1 MYTSFYNFSSR
12 PFQLSPNHRFFF
24 GSKGHRRA
32 MAYLTYGLHQREG
45 LIVVTGDV
53 GTGKT
58 TLVDYLAE
66 QLSAGPFVAGR
77 VSAGQIE
84 PNNVLPLVAKAFQL
98 PTTDRDQAEL
108 QKDIEAFLVTRNK
121 ARKRPLLVID
131 EAQNWPLPALEELRM
146 LANLQHGGKALV
158 QIVLVGQPQ
167 FRDALTG
174 DDYEQLRQ
182 RVVASHHLENL
193 DDTEVG
199 PYIEHRLKQVGWQ
212 GDPTFDADA
221 CALIYEHCH
230 GVPRRINL
238 VCSRLLVLGALEERH
253 VIDAES
259 VAEVL
264 DELDQEGAPYEPAGP
279 VEQTKPETAKPSNG
293 YAEPTGSPNGGLAEP
308 RPAANGANGL
318 AQHAGPMNGA
328 ALNGNALNGK
338 PVDPEHVGIDGEQW
352 GDVEYWRREATR
364 LLQKLEQTN
373 DDLANERRQVESLRL
388 EAEQLRERVHRIEL
402 EQTRAQ
408 AEAARRSSAAMAR
421 SAPSRASI
429 FRRFGGN

>member
-1 MYTSFYNFSSR
+1 MYTDFYHFSSR

-84 PNNVLPLVAKAFQL
+84 PANVLPLVAKAFQL
-98 PTTDRDQAEL
+98 PTADREQAEL
-108 QKDIEAFLVTRNK
+108 QKDIEAFLISRNK
-121 ARKRPLLVID
+121 ARQRPLMVID

-199 PYIEHRLKQVGWQ
+199 PYIEHRLKQVGWR
-212 GDPTFDADA
+212 GDPAFDADA
-221 CALIYEHCH
+221 CAIIYDHSN

-238 VCSRLLVLGALEERH
+238 VCSRLLVLGALEQRH
-253 VIDAES
+253 VIDADAVE
-259 VAEVL
+259 EVI

-279 VEQTKPETAKPSNG
+279 PEQTSGETAGQATGTSEING
-293 YAEPTGSPNGGLAEP
+293 RAAGAESRTGRELNGK
-308 RPAANGANGL
+308 
-318 AQHAGPMNGA
+318 
-328 ALNGNALNGK
+328 ALNGA
-338 PVDPEHVGIDGEQW
+338 PVDPEAVPEADDGDDDRW
-352 GDVEYWRREATR
+352 SDVEHWRREAVR
-364 LLQKLEQTN
+364 LLHKLEQAY
-373 DDLANERRQVESLRL
+373 DDLAGERRRVETIRL
-388 EAEQLRERVHRIEL
+388 EADQLRDRLHKVEL
-402 EQTRAQ
+402 EQTRSQ
-408 AEAARRSSAAMAR
+408 AEAARRSAAAMAR
-421 SAPSRASI
+421 TAPSRASI

>member
-1 MYTSFYNFSSR
+1 MYTDFYNFSSR

-66 QLSAGPFVAGR
+66 QLSVGPFVAGR

-84 PNNVLPLVAKAFQL
+84 PTNVLPLVAKAFQL
-98 PTTDRDQAEL
+98 PTADREQAEL
-108 QKDIEAFLVTRNK
+108 QKDIEAFLIARNK
-121 ARKRPLLVID
+121 SRQRPLLIID

-146 LANLQHGGKALV
+146 LANLQHGGKALL

-174 DDYEQLRQ
+174 EDYEQLRQ
-182 RVVASHHLENL
+182 RVVASHHLEML

-212 GDPTFDADA
+212 GDPGFDADA
-221 CALIYEHCH
+221 CALIFEHSQ

-238 VCSRLLVLGALEERH
+238 ICSRLLVLGALEESH
-253 VIDAES
+253 VIDAEA
-259 VAEVL
+259 VEEVL
-264 DELDQEGAPYEPAGP
+264 EELDQEGAPYEPAGP
-279 VEQTKPETAKPSNG
+279 ADEVSEETTEDRADDALMNASMP
-293 YAEPTGSPNGGLAEP
+293 PNGASRHGTDV
-308 RPAANGANGL
+308 
-318 AQHAGPMNGA
+318 MNGKTP
-328 ALNGNALNGK
+328 NGT
-338 PVDPEHVGIDGEQW
+338 PVDPEAFDVDQGQW
-352 GDVEYWRREATR
+352 TDVEHWRREAVR
-364 LLQKLEQTN
+364 LLHKLEQAN
-373 DDLANERRQVESLRL
+373 DELAGERRRVETIRL
-388 EAEQLRERVHRIEL
+388 EADQLRDRLHKVEM
-402 EQTRAQ
+402 EQTRFQ
-408 AEAARRSSAAMAR
+408 AEAARRSAAAMAR
-421 SAPSRASI
+421 TAPARASI

>member
-1 MYTSFYNFSSR
+1 MYTTFYNFTSR

-84 PNNVLPLVAKAFQL
+84 PANVLPLIGKAFQL
-98 PTTDRDQAEL
+98 PVADREQAEL
-108 QKDIEAFLVTRNK
+108 QKDIEAFLITRQK
-121 ARKRPLLVID
+121 SRQRPLLVID

-146 LANLQHGGKALV
+146 LANLQHGGKALL

-174 DDYEQLRQ
+174 EDYEQLRQ

-193 DDTEVG
+193 DDTEIG
-199 PYIEHRLKQVGWQ
+199 PYIEHRLKQAGWR
-212 GDPTFDADA
+212 GDPTFDSDA
-221 CALIYEHCH
+221 CALIYEHSH

-253 VIDAES
+253 VIDAEA
-259 VAEVL
+259 VEEVL
-264 DELDQEGAPYEPAGP
+264 DELEQEGAPYEPASPDSEAADEG
-279 VEQTKPETAKPSNG
+279 Q
-293 YAEPTGSPNGGLAEP
+293 PNGH
-308 RPAANGANGL
+308 ANGVSVNGALANGR
-318 AQHAGPMNGA
+318 AAIGA
-328 ALNGNALNGK
+328 RA
-338 PVDPEHVGIDGEQW
+338 DGEPSDDEHW
-352 GDVEYWRREATR
+352 SDVEHWRREAVR
-364 LLQKLEQTN
+364 LLHKLEQTY
-373 DDLANERRQVESLRL
+373 DDLASERRRVETIRL
-388 EAEQLRERVHRIEL
+388 EADQLREKLHRVEL

-408 AEAARRSSAAMAR
+408 AEAARRSAATMAR
-421 SAPSRASI
+421 TAPARASI

>member
-84 PNNVLPLVAKAFQL
+84 PSNVLPLVAKAFQL
-98 PTTDRDQAEL
+98 PTADRDQAEL
-108 QKDIEAFLVTRNK
+108 QKDIETFLITRH
-121 ARKRPLLVID
+121 RSRQRPLLVID

-146 LANLQHGGKALV
+146 LANLQHGSKALV

-182 RVVASHHLENL
+182 RVVASHHLEML

-221 CALIYEHCH
+221 CALIFEHSQ

-238 VCSRLLVLGALEERH
+238 VCSRLLVLGALEQRH

-259 VAEVL
+259 VEEVL
-264 DELDQEGAPYEPAGP
+264 EELDLEGAPYEPAGP
-279 VEQTKPETAKPSNG
+279 AEQQTNGESAEKRQDDPPS
-293 YAEPTGSPNGGLAEP
+293 YPDTEAPAEV
-308 RPAANGANGL
+308 
-318 AQHAGPMNGA
+318 NGA
-328 ALNGNALNGK
+328 ARSANGINGRPLNGT
-338 PVDPEHVGIDGEQW
+338 PVDPEAVDIDE
-352 GDVEYWRREATR
+352 DHWR
-364 LLQKLEQTN
+364 
-373 DDLANERRQVESLRL
+373 
-388 EAEQLRERVHRIEL
+388 
-402 EQTRAQ
+402 
-408 AEAARRSSAAMAR
+408 
-421 SAPSRASI
+421 
-429 FRRFGGN
+429 

>member
-1 MYTSFYNFSSR
+1 MYTSFYHFSSR

-66 QLSAGPFVAGR
+66 QLSVGPFVAGR
-77 VSAGQIE
+77 VSAGKIE
-84 PNNVLPLVAKAFQL
+84 PSNVLPLVARAFQL
-98 PTTDRDQAEL
+98 PASDRDQAEL
-108 QKDIEAFLVTRNK
+108 QKDIETFLIARNK
-121 ARKRPLLVID
+121 ARQRPLLVID
-131 EAQNWPLPALEELRM
+131 EAQNWPLSALEELRM

-174 DDYEQLRQ
+174 EDYEQLRQ

-221 CALIYEHCH
+221 CALIFEHTN

-238 VCSRLLVLGALEERH
+238 VCSRLLVLGALEQRH
-253 VIDAES
+253 MIDAEA
-259 VAEVL
+259 VEEVL
-264 DELDQEGAPYEPAGP
+264 EELDQEGAPYEPAGP
-279 VEQTKPETAKPSNG
+279 
-293 YAEPTGSPNGGLAEP
+293 AEPGGDARAQERAASQETGGPPPND
-308 RPAANGANGL
+308 PARHGKG
-318 AQHAGPMNGA
+318 MNGK
-328 ALNGNALNGK
+328 ALNGT
-338 PVDPEHVGIDGEQW
+338 PVDPEAFDIDEDHW
-352 GDVEYWRREATR
+352 GDVEHWRREAVR
-364 LLQKLEQTN
+364 LLHKLEQTN
-373 DDLANERRQVESLRL
+373 DDLAGERRRVESIRL
-388 EAEQLRERVHRIEL
+388 EADQLRDKLHKVEL

-408 AEAARRSSAAMAR
+408 AEAARRSAAAMAR
-421 SAPSRASI
+421 TAPARASI

>member
-1 MYTSFYNFSSR
+1 MYTSFYSFTSR

-66 QLSAGPFVAGR
+66 QLIVGPFVAGR

-84 PNNVLPLVAKAFQL
+84 PNKVLPLVAKAFQL
-98 PTTDRDQAEL
+98 PTGDREQAEL
-108 QKDIEAFLVTRNK
+108 QKDIETFLITRLK
-121 ARKRPLLVID
+121 ARQRPLLVID

-146 LANLQHGGKALV
+146 LANLQHGGKALL

-174 DDYEQLRQ
+174 EDYEQLRQ
-182 RVVASHHLENL
+182 RVVASHHLEML

-212 GDPTFDADA
+212 GDPSFDADA
-221 CALIYEHCH
+221 CALIYEHSQ

-238 VCSRLLVLGALEERH
+238 VCSRLLVLGALERRH
-253 VIDAES
+253 TIDAEA
-259 VAEVL
+259 VEEVL
-264 DELDQEGAPYEPAGP
+264 EELGQEGAPYEPAGP
-279 VEQTKPETAKPSNG
+279 MEEQDEKRTNDKEPNRPALNG
-293 YAEPTGSPNGGLAEP
+293 T
-308 RPAANGANGL
+308 AANGKA
-318 AQHAGPMNGA
+318 MNVMAPPA
-328 ALNGNALNGK
+328 A
-338 PVDPEHVGIDGEQW
+338 PVDPEICEVTADHW
-352 GDVEYWRREATR
+352 GDVEHWRREAVR
-364 LLQKLEQTN
+364 LLHKLEQAN
-373 DDLANERRQVESLRL
+373 DDLAGERRRVETIRL
-388 EAEQLRERVHRIEL
+388 EADQLRDRLHRVEL
-402 EQTRAQ
+402 EHTRAQ
-408 AEAARRSSAAMAR
+408 AEAARRSAATMVR
-421 SAPSRASI
+421 TAPTRASI

>member
-1 MYTSFYNFSSR
+1 MYTSFYNLSSR

-77 VSAGQIE
+77 VSAGQID
-84 PNNVLPLVAKAFQL
+84 PSNVLPLVAKAFQL
-98 PTTDRDQAEL
+98 PVGDRDHAEL
-108 QKDIEAFLVTRNK
+108 QKDIEAFLAARNK
-121 ARKRPLLVID
+121 SRQRPLLVID
-131 EAQNWPLPALEELRM
+131 EAQNWPLLALEELRV
-146 LANLQHGGKALV
+146 LANMQQGGKALV

-199 PYIEHRLKQVGWQ
+199 PYIEHRLEQAGWQ
-212 GDPTFDADA
+212 GDPKFDPGA
-221 CALIYEHCH
+221 CALIYEHSQ

-253 VIDAES
+253 VIDAEA
-259 VAEVL
+259 VEEVL
-264 DELDQEGAPYEPAGP
+264 EELDQEGAPYEPAALSADDSN
-279 VEQTKPETAKPSNG
+279 EQDQARSEDAGING
-293 YAEPTGSPNGGLAEP
+293 S
-308 RPAANGANGL
+308 AANGVLKHG
-318 AQHAGPMNGA
+318 QG
-328 ALNGNALNGK
+328 LNGK
-338 PVDPEHVGIDGEQW
+338 PANGAAVDPEAVDADDDHW
-352 GDVEYWRREATR
+352 GDVEHWRRETVR
-364 LLQKLEQTN
+364 LLHKLEQAY
-373 DDLANERRQVESLRL
+373 DDLAGERRRVETLRL
-388 EAEQLRERVHRIEL
+388 EADQLRERLHRVEL
-402 EQTRAQ
+402 EQTRSQ
-408 AEAARRSSAAMAR
+408 AEAARRSAAAMAR
-421 SAPSRASI
+421 TAPARASI

>member
-98 PTTDRDQAEL
+98 PTADREQAEL
-108 QKDIEAFLVTRNK
+108 QKEIETFLI
-121 ARKRPLLVID
+121 ARHRSRQRPLLVID
-131 EAQNWPLPALEELRM
+131 EAQNWSLPALEELRV
-146 LANLQHGGKALV
+146 LANLQHGSKALV

-174 DDYEQLRQ
+174 EDYEQLRQ
-182 RVVASHHLENL
+182 RVVASHHLEML

-221 CALIYEHCH
+221 CALIFEHSQ

-238 VCSRLLVLGALEERH
+238 VCSRLLVLGALEQRH
-253 VIDAES
+253 VIDADA
-259 VAEVL
+259 VQEVL
-264 DELDQEGAPYEPAGP
+264 EELDQEGAPYEPAGP
-279 VEQTKPETAKPSNG
+279 LEQIDGEETANPEERQDDLPGEAGNQAPAPVSNG
-293 YAEPTGSPNGGLAEP
+293 LI
-308 RPAANGANGL
+308 
-318 AQHAGPMNGA
+318 QHPESG
-328 ALNGNALNGK
+328 LNGK
-338 PVDPEHVGIDGEQW
+338 ASNGTPVDPEVVDIEEDHW
-352 GDVEYWRREATR
+352 GDVEHWRREAVR
-364 LLQKLEQTN
+364 LMHKLEQTY
-373 DDLANERRQVESLRL
+373 DDLAGERRRVETIRL
-388 EAEQLRERVHRIEL
+388 EAEQLRDKLHRVEL

-408 AEAARRSSAAMAR
+408 AESARRSAATMAR
-421 SAPSRASI
+421 SAPAHASI

>member
-1 MYTSFYNFSSR
+1 MYTDFYNFSSR

-24 GSKGHRRA
+24 ASKGHRRA

-66 QLSAGPFVAGR
+66 QLSVGPFVAGR

-84 PNNVLPLVAKAFQL
+84 PCNVLPLVAKAFQL
-98 PTTDRDQAEL
+98 PTTDSDQAEL
-108 QKDIEAFLVTRNK
+108 QKDIETFLIARNK
-121 ARKRPLLVID
+121 SRQRPLLVID

-174 DDYEQLRQ
+174 EDYEQLRQ
-182 RVVASHHLENL
+182 RVVASHHLEML

-221 CALIYEHCH
+221 CALIYDHSQ

-238 VCSRLLVLGALEERH
+238 ICSRLLVLGALEQRH
-253 VIDAES
+253 GIDAES
-259 VAEVL
+259 VEEVL
-264 DELDQEGAPYEPAGP
+264 EELDQEGAPYEPAGP
-279 VEQTKPETAKPSNG
+279 ALQPDGDRTVDQADDP
-293 YAEPTGSPNGGLAEP
+293 
-308 RPAANGANGL
+308 
-318 AQHAGPMNGA
+318 PMNGS
-328 ALNGNALNGK
+328 ALNSTAQSADGVMNGK
-338 PVDPEHVGIDGEQW
+338 APNGVPVDPEAVDVDQDHW
-352 GDVEYWRREATR
+352 TDVEHWRREAVR
-364 LLQKLEQTN
+364 LLHKLEQAN
-373 DDLANERRQVESLRL
+373 DDLAGERRRVETIRL
-388 EAEQLRERVHRIEL
+388 EADQLRDRLHRVEM

-408 AEAARRSSAAMAR
+408 ADAARRSAATMAR
-421 SAPSRASI
+421 TAPARASI

>member
-1 MYTSFYNFSSR
+1 MYTDFYSFSSR

-66 QLSAGPFVAGR
+66 QLSVGPFVAGR

-84 PNNVLPLVAKAFQL
+84 PSNVLPLVAKAFQL
-98 PTTDRDQAEL
+98 PTGDRDQAEL
-108 QKDIEAFLVTRNK
+108 QKDIEVFLIARNK
-121 ARKRPLLVID
+121 ARQRPLLVID

-182 RVVASHHLENL
+182 RVVASHHLEML

-221 CALIYEHCH
+221 CGLIYEHSQ

-238 VCSRLLVLGALEERH
+238 VCSRLLVLGALEQRH
-253 VIDAES
+253 VIDADAVE
-259 VAEVL
+259 EVL
-264 DELDQEGAPYEPAGP
+264 EELDQEGAPYEPAGP
-279 VEQTKPETAKPSNG
+279 GEQKHDEQA
-293 YAEPTGSPNGGLAEP
+293 A
-308 RPAANGANGL
+308 RPAS
-318 AQHAGPMNGA
+318 GPE
-328 ALNGNALNGK
+328 LNGK
-338 PVDPEHVGIDGEQW
+338 AASGKPINGAPVDPEACDIDEDHW
-352 GDVEYWRREATR
+352 GDVEHWRREAVR
-364 LLQKLEQTN
+364 LLHKLEQAN
-373 DDLANERRQVESLRL
+373 DDLAGERRRVETIRL
-388 EAEQLRERVHRIEL
+388 EADQLRDKLHRVEL
-402 EQTRAQ
+402 EQTRSQ
-408 AEAARRSSAAMAR
+408 AEAARRSAASMAR
-421 SAPSRASI
+421 TAPARASI

>member
-1 MYTSFYNFSSR
+1 MYTSFYNFSAR

-84 PNNVLPLVAKAFQL
+84 PSKVLPLVAKAFQL
-98 PTTDRDQAEL
+98 PTGDREQAEL
-108 QKDIEAFLVTRNK
+108 QNDIEAFLIARNK
-121 ARKRPLLVID
+121 ARQRPLLVID
-131 EAQNWPLPALEELRM
+131 EAQNWPLPALEELRV
-146 LANLQHGGKALV
+146 LANMQHGGKALL

-199 PYIEHRLKQVGWQ
+199 PYIEHRLKQVGWR
-212 GDPTFDADA
+212 GDPSFDADA
-221 CALIYEHCH
+221 CALIFEHSN

-238 VCSRLLVLGALEERH
+238 VCSRLLVLGALEQRH
-253 VIDAES
+253 VIDAEA
-259 VAEVL
+259 VEEVL

-279 VEQTKPETAKPSNG
+279 ADPPQDQPQSQQQQNGVESQG
-293 YAEPTGSPNGGLAEP
+293 
-308 RPAANGANGL
+308 
-318 AQHAGPMNGA
+318 QM
-328 ALNGNALNGK
+328 LNGK
-338 PVDPEHVGIDGEQW
+338 LPNGATTDPETF
-352 GDVEYWRREATR
+352 DVDDDHWSDVDHWRRESVR
-364 LLQKLEQTN
+364 LLHKLEQAY
-373 DDLANERRQVESLRL
+373 DDLAGERRRVETIRI
-388 EAEQLRERVHRIEL
+388 EADQLRDKLHRLEL

-408 AEAARRSSAAMAR
+408 AEAARRSAATMAR
-421 SAPSRASI
+421 TAPTRASI

>member
-1 MYTSFYNFSSR
+1 MYTTFYNFTSR

-66 QLSAGPFVAGR
+66 QLSVGPFVAGR

-84 PNNVLPLVAKAFQL
+84 PSNVLPLVAKAFQL
-98 PTTDRDQAEL
+98 PVGERDQAEL
-108 QKDIEAFLVTRNK
+108 QKDIEAFLAARLK
-121 ARKRPLLVID
+121 ARQRPLLVID

-146 LANLQHGGKALV
+146 LANLQHAGKALL

-174 DDYEQLRQ
+174 EDYEQLRQ

-193 DDTEVG
+193 DETEIG
-199 PYIEHRLKQVGWQ
+199 PYIEHRLKQAGWQ
-212 GDPTFDADA
+212 ADPTFDADA
-221 CALIYEHCH
+221 CALIYEHSH

-253 VIDAES
+253 VIDRDAVE
-259 VAEVL
+259 EVL
-264 DELDQEGAPYEPAGP
+264 DELDQEGAPYEPTMRDSEPDDDGP
-279 VEQTKPETAKPSNG
+279 APGQVNGALSNG
-293 YAEPTGSPNGGLAEP
+293 K
-308 RPAANGANGL
+308 AANGTKL
-318 AQHAGPMNGA
+318 
-328 ALNGNALNGK
+328 
-338 PVDPEHVGIDGEQW
+338 DPDGSHPDDDHW
-352 GDVEYWRREATR
+352 GDLEHWRREAVR
-364 LLQKLEQTN
+364 LLHKLEQTY
-373 DDLANERRQVESLRL
+373 DDLAGERRRVETIRL
-388 EAEQLRERVHRIEL
+388 EAEQLREKLHRFEL

-408 AEAARRSSAAMAR
+408 AEAARRSAASMAR
-421 SAPSRASI
+421 TAPARASI

>member
-1 MYTSFYNFSSR
+1 MYTSFYKFSSR

-66 QLSAGPFVAGR
+66 QLSVGPFVAGR

-84 PNNVLPLVAKAFQL
+84 PSKVLPLVAKAFQL
-98 PTTDRDQAEL
+98 PTGDREQAEL
-108 QKDIEAFLVTRNK
+108 QKDIETFLIARNK
-121 ARKRPLLVID
+121 SRQRPLLVID
-131 EAQNWPLPALEELRM
+131 EAQNWPLPALEELRV
-146 LANLQHGGKALV
+146 LANLQSGGKALL

-174 DDYEQLRQ
+174 EDYEQLRQ
-182 RVVASHHLENL
+182 RVVASHHLEML

-221 CALIYEHCH
+221 CALIYDHSQ

-238 VCSRLLVLGALEERH
+238 ICSRLLVLGALEQRH
-253 VIDAES
+253 VIDAEA
-259 VAEVL
+259 VEEVL
-264 DELDQEGAPYEPAGP
+264 EELDQEGAPYEPAGP
-279 VEQTKPETAKPSNG
+279 VESSADQPPDDQKDDAPAQING
-293 YAEPTGSPNGGLAEP
+293 SAPNGALGHDL
-308 RPAANGANGL
+308 GS
-318 AQHAGPMNGA
+318 MNG
-328 ALNGNALNGK
+328 K
-338 PVDPEHVGIDGEQW
+338 VSKDVPVDPEAVDVDQDHW
-352 GDVEYWRREATR
+352 SDVEHWRRETVR
-364 LLQKLEQTN
+364 LLHKLEQAN
-373 DDLANERRQVESLRL
+373 DELAGERRRVETIRL
-388 EAEQLRERVHRIEL
+388 EADQLRDRLHKVEM

-408 AEAARRSSAAMAR
+408 AEAARRSAATMVR
-421 SAPSRASI
+421 TAPARASI

>member
-1 MYTSFYNFSSR
+1 MYTEFYHLSSR

-84 PNNVLPLVAKAFQL
+84 PAKVLPLVAKAFQL
-98 PTTDRDQAEL
+98 PTGDRDQAEL
-108 QKDIEAFLVTRNK
+108 QKDIETFLIGRNK
-121 ARKRPLLVID
+121 ARQRPLLIID
-131 EAQNWPLPALEELRM
+131 EAQNWPLPALEELRV
-146 LANLQHGGKALV
+146 LANLQHGGKALL

-174 DDYEQLRQ
+174 DDYEQIRQ

-199 PYIEHRLKQVGWQ
+199 PYIEHRLKQAGWR
-212 GDPTFDADA
+212 GDPAFDAGA
-221 CALIYEHCH
+221 CALIFEHSQ

-253 VIDAES
+253 VIDAEC
-259 VAEVL
+259 VEEVL
-264 DELDQEGAPYEPAGP
+264 EELDQEGAPYEPAAP
-279 VEQTKPETAKPSNG
+279 VEAKD
-293 YAEPTGSPNGGLAEP
+293 YEPTSS
-308 RPAANGANGL
+308 RPAVAEQADKVPGQGAWHVKKINSP
-318 AQHAGPMNGA
+318 AINTK
-328 ALNGNALNGK
+328 ALNGSG
-338 PVDPEHVGIDGEQW
+338 PVDPEAF
-352 GDVEYWRREATR
+352 DVDQHHWSDIEHWRREAVR
-364 LLQKLEQTN
+364 LLHKLEQTY
-373 DDLANERRQVESLRL
+373 DDLAGERRRVETMRL
-388 EAEQLRERVHRIEL
+388 ETEQLREKLHKIEL

-408 AEAARRSSAAMAR
+408 AEMARRSAAAMAR
-421 SAPSRASI
+421 TAPSRASI

>member
-1 MYTSFYNFSSR
+1 MYTSFYSFSSR

-66 QLSAGPFVAGR
+66 QLSVGPFVAGR

-84 PNNVLPLVAKAFQL
+84 PSNVLPLVAKAFQL
-98 PTTDRDQAEL
+98 PASDRDQAEL
-108 QKDIEAFLVTRNK
+108 QKDIETFLIARNK
-121 ARKRPLLVID
+121 SRQRPLLVID

-146 LANLQHGGKALV
+146 LANLQHGGKALL

-182 RVVASHHLENL
+182 RVVASHHLEML

-212 GDPTFDADA
+212 GDPAFDADA
-221 CALIYEHCH
+221 CALIYDHSQ

-238 VCSRLLVLGALEERH
+238 ICSRLLVLGALEQSH
-253 VIDAES
+253 VIDAEA
-259 VAEVL
+259 VEEVL
-264 DELDQEGAPYEPAGP
+264 EELDQEGAPYEPVGP
-279 VEQTKPETAKPSNG
+279 APQPDEERTDDDTVGPPTTELAPTAAAPHGDGAING
-293 YAEPTGSPNGGLAEP
+293 K
-308 RPAANGANGL
+308 AANGV
-318 AQHAGPMNGA
+318 PI
-328 ALNGNALNGK
+328 
-338 PVDPEHVGIDGEQW
+338 DPEVVDVDQDHW
-352 GDVEYWRREATR
+352 TDVEHWRREAVR
-364 LLQKLEQTN
+364 LLHKLEQTY
-373 DDLANERRQVESLRL
+373 DDLAGERRRVETIRL
-388 EAEQLRERVHRIEL
+388 EADQLRDRLHRVEM

-408 AEAARRSSAAMAR
+408 AEAARRSAATMAR
-421 SAPSRASI
+421 TAPARASI

>member
-1 MYTSFYNFSSR
+1 MYTSFYNFRAR

-84 PNNVLPLVAKAFQL
+84 PNKVLPLVAKAFQL
-98 PTTDRDQAEL
+98 PTAEREQAEL
-108 QKDIEAFLVTRNK
+108 QKDIETFLIARNK
-121 ARKRPLLVID
+121 ARQRPLLVID
-131 EAQNWPLPALEELRM
+131 EAQNWPLPALEELRV

-158 QIVLVGQPQ
+158 QTVLVGQPQ

-174 DDYEQLRQ
+174 EDYEQLRQ

-199 PYIEHRLKQVGWQ
+199 PYIEHRLKQVGWR

-221 CALIYEHCH
+221 CALIFDHSK

-238 VCSRLLVLGALEERH
+238 VCSRLLVLGALEQRH
-253 VIDAES
+253 VIDDDS
-259 VAEVL
+259 VLEVL
-264 DELDQEGAPYEPAGP
+264 EELDQEGAAYEPSGP
-279 VEQTKPETAKPSNG
+279 DELVS
-293 YAEPTGSPNGGLAEP
+293 SEP
-308 RPAANGANGL
+308 RDQNRTGGSETKGEP
-318 AQHAGPMNGA
+318 
-328 ALNGNALNGK
+328 LNGK
-338 PVDPEHVGIDGEQW
+338 TPNGAEINGKPLNGTPVDPEAFDVDEDHW
-352 GDVEYWRREATR
+352 GDVDHWRREAVR
-364 LLQKLEQTN
+364 LLHKLEQTY
-373 DDLANERRQVESLRL
+373 DDLAGERRRVETIRL
-388 EAEQLRERVHRIEL
+388 EADQLRDRLHRVEL
-402 EQTRAQ
+402 EQTRNQ
-408 AEAARRSSAAMAR
+408 AEAARRSAATMAR
-421 SAPSRASI
+421 TAPTRASI

>member
-1 MYTSFYNFSSR
+1 MYTDFYKFSAR

-66 QLSAGPFVAGR
+66 QLSAGPFVGGR
-77 VSAGQIE
+77 VSAGQID
-84 PNNVLPLVAKAFQL
+84 PSKVLPLVAKAFQL
-98 PTTDRDQAEL
+98 PVGDRDQADL
-108 QKDIEAFLVTRNK
+108 QKDIEAFLIARNK
-121 ARKRPLLVID
+121 ARQRPLLVID

-146 LANLQHGGKALV
+146 LANLQHGGKALL

-199 PYIEHRLKQVGWQ
+199 PYIEHRLRQVGWQ
-212 GDPTFDADA
+212 GDPVFDADA
-221 CALIYEHCH
+221 CALIYEHCN

-253 VIDAES
+253 VIDAEA
-259 VAEVL
+259 VEEVL
-264 DELDQEGAPYEPAGP
+264 DELDQEGAPYEPAAPASQAIADQGQ
-279 VEQTKPETAKPSNG
+279 VREGALETA
-293 YAEPTGSPNGGLAEP
+293 A
-308 RPAANGANGL
+308 GA
-318 AQHAGPMNGA
+318 QAGPASG
-328 ALNGNALNGK
+328 GRPLNGK
-338 PVDPEHVGIDGEQW
+338 SYNGAPTDPEAVDAAADDDHW
-352 GDVEYWRREATR
+352 TDVEHWRREAVR
-364 LLQKLEQTN
+364 LLHKLEQTY
-373 DDLANERRQVESLRL
+373 DDLAGERRRVETIRL
-388 EAEQLRERVHRIEL
+388 EADQLRDRLHRVEL
-402 EQTRAQ
+402 EQSRAQ
-408 AEAARRSSAAMAR
+408 AESARRSAAAMAR
-421 SAPSRASI
+421 TAPARASI